1 MPRFPFTLSPSGV
14 QPPGTHPVP
23 VLGLLKK
30 HLLQRPQHLDTQL
43 LLRLHQVLGVLDQ
56 PGRGR
61 RHMLGAAQ
69 PRSSD
74 PMGRPLGRLCHP
86 GSFPVPGQHHTHL
99 DRKPPLSQ
107 RW

>member
-1 MPRFPFTLSPSGV
+1 
-14 QPPGTHPVP
+14 
-23 VLGLLKK
+23 
-30 HLLQRPQHLDTQL
+30 
-43 LLRLHQVLGVLDQ
+43 
-56 PGRGR
+56 
-61 RHMLGAAQ
+61 MLGAAQ

-74 PMGRPLGRLCHP
+74 PMGRPLGHLCHP